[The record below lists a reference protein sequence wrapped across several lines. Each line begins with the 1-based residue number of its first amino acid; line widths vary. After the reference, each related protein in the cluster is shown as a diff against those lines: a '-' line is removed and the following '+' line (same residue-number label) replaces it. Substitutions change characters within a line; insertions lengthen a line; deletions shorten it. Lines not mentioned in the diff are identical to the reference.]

1 MADMRYRRLGNS
13 GLPVSVVGIGC
24 NNFGRKVDAAG
35 TRAVVDAAIDH
46 GITLFDT
53 ADVYGNQGGSEEF
66 LGAALKASGR
76 RDDVLIATKFG
87 GNMNGTNGPD
97 WGARGSRR
105 YIVRA
110 VEASLR
116 RLDTDYIDL
125 YQMHQP
131 DALTPI
137 EETLSALDDLIRAG
151 KVRYPGSSNFAGW
164 RVADAAWVARTAHLT
179 PFVSAQN
186 EYSLLN
192 RAVET
197 DLVPACERFGVGLLP
212 YFPLAS
218 GLLTGKYRRDS
229 PPPPGS
235 RLAGDLW
242 ARRHADAPWDVI
254 EQLERYARERSLSIL
269 DVAIG
274 GLAGKPSVAS
284 VIAGATTPDQV
295 RANATAANWTP
306 SPEDL
311 AQLDTIT
318 KDHP

>member
-66 LGAALKASGR
+66 LGTALKASGR

-87 GNMNGTNGPD
+87 GNMNGTNGLD

-137 EETLSALDDLIRAG
+137 EETLSVLDDLVRAG
-151 KVRYPGSSNFAGW
+151 KVRYLGSSNFAGW
-164 RVADAAWVARTAHLT
+164 QVADAAWVARTAHLT

-186 EYSLLN
+186 EYSLLK
-192 RAVET
+192 RAVEA
-197 DLVPACERFGVGLLP
+197 DLVPACERFGVGVLP
-212 YFPLAS
+212 YYPLAS

-254 EQLERYARERSLSIL
+254 ERLERYARERSLSIL

-274 GLAGKPSVAS
+274 GLAVRPAVAS

-295 RANATAANWTP
+295 RANAAAGSWSP

-311 AQLDTIT
+311 AELDAIT
-318 KDHP
+318 KSYA